1 MDHRSEPQRDAYRT
15 HGDRTQDDITVEPT
29 FVLLF
34 AVQLNSAF
42 DGFRLSTRGIT
53 PLTPEHFRAYDERLS
68 ELERHV
74 FGQDFVAAGR
84 TERWPLGRI
93 AIDDDSHDVSLPP
106 HADVYLVTHSTGTAV
121 WEAWFTGPSQPLN
134 ALQWIGWLDPD
145 TEDGL
150 PTRIWRVLASAN
162 HAISGK
168 PTYRGYFPLTIIRA
182 QQAPLETILD
192 KHGEDVVRLL
202 LRSRSKQ
209 RFRPEIVGKELAQNY
224 CLQEGGLTLISRRSG
239 LDLHGREDVEEKE
252 RGFLPLSSAL
262 PFLIIIESLLIERT
276 VLQQLYERL
285 SQAMPATVEELLTLK
300 QQILDGLEEYYGAI
314 TNANRI
320 GDEVANAAEAAA
332 RYRQPVSCGHNSPG
346 RGQLRHHDPLP
357 EANDGPSVLADP
369 GIRGDRAWIY
379 RFRHCHLVLSNRIVV
394 GARVD
399 DRHRSRRRHHHS
411 IAAAREAGLRF
422 TLILASARMRQDR
435 TC

>member
-1 MDHRSEPQRDAYRT
+1 MDNRSEPQRDANRT
-15 HGDRTQDDITVEPT
+15 HCDRTQDNITVEPT

-34 AVQLNSAF
+34 AVQLTSAF
-42 DGFRLSTRGIT
+42 DGFSLSTPGIT
-53 PLTPEHFRAYDERLS
+53 PLTSEHFRAYDERLS

-84 TERWPLGRI
+84 TKRWPLGRI

-150 PTRIWRVLASAN
+150 PTRIWRALASAN
-162 HAISGK
+162 HVISGK

-182 QQAPLETILD
+182 QQAPLETILG

-209 RFRPEIVGKELAQNY
+209 RFRPEIVHKELAQNY

-239 LDLHGREDVEEKE
+239 LDLHGREDVEETE

-320 GDEVANAAEAAA
+320 GDEVANAAEPLLGIDNLYHAVITRLDAVSFA
-332 RYRQPVSCGHNSPG
+332 ITTRYQKRMTVLQFWLTLVFGATELGFIASGIATWHYRTELS
-346 RGQLRHHDPLP
+346 L
-357 EANDGPSVLADP
+357 VLAWTI
-369 GIRGDRAWIY
+369 GTAAVAAIIIASLLRGKLD
-379 RFRHCHLVLSNRIVV
+379 
-394 GARVD
+394 
-399 DRHRSRRRHHHS
+399 
-411 IAAAREAGLRF
+411 
-422 TLILASARMRQDR
+422 
-435 TC
+435 